1 MSKMFVHYSGTVAS
15 FKEAKKDGKS
25 FEEFYNS
32 HVVFIKGGTDG
43 NGAAIYTHGE
53 YFGDV
58 KDALTAL
65 QTKLNELKYFS
76 KISDGTN
83 IAEVSVNNGG
93 TISIEGED
101 PAVTTKI
108 DPTGIKIGL
117 SDAFKK
123 AVNEDLPAAAA
134 AAKKAGEDAAAA
146 VDAKLGEKGAAAASG
161 SDATAFGRIKNLE
174 TIVAGLTGEEG
185 GEVESVDA
193 KITKAINDLNVNEI
207 SGDYIKSVKQ
217 VDGKIEA
224 TVGTF
229 NFDEAGAAAT
239 AKSEVIGASDDA
251 STANTIYGAK
261 KYAEEKANA
270 AKSGAEATAS
280 ADATTKANQ
289 ALADAKTY
297 VGEEIA
303 KLDANV
309 TSAETGK
316 VKVQVVEVDG
326 KITEVHVTES
336 DIASAEV
343 LAAVKSD
350 VDYFLGSALNK
361 ENAEAVK
368 DTLKEIQD
376 YINSDVQGAAGMTAS
391 IKEAKDAAD
400 AAQAAADKA
409 QGEVDTLEGV
419 VAGVKATADAAA
431 TQDALTEEI
440 NRAKKAEGD
449 NAAAIKAI
457 ADDYLVGQDR
467 TDLEGMINGKVAQS
481 AYDTKIAELSK
492 ADTDNL
498 AAAKEYADG
507 LVNALDVTDAAV
519 AGQYVSAVG
528 QADGK
533 ISVTRAN
540 LPTYTL
546 ATGSANGT
554 VALNGVDA
562 AVKGLGSAAYTEASA
577 YATAA
582 QGAKAD
588 AAAPQETTYTK
599 EEVDAFW
606 AWEEL

>member
-1 MSKMFVHYSGTVAS
+1 MTQKMFVRYSGNVAA
-15 FKEAKKDGKS
+15 FKAAGLETTYA
-25 FEEFYNS
+25 NS
-32 HVVFIKGGTDG
+32 IVFIGDG
-43 NGAAIYTHGE
+43 EAVFTHGK
-53 YFGDV
+53 YYGDV
-58 KDALTAL
+58 KAALASLEGNHEAL
-65 QTKLNELKYFS
+65 QNQVNALKYFS

-83 IAEVSVNNGG
+83 TATVANAEG
-93 TISIEGED
+93 TITIQGED
-101 PAVTTKI
+101 PAITTKI
-108 DPTGIKIGL
+108 DPTGIKVGL
-117 SDAFKK
+117 SQEFKDEVLVNLPADIK
-123 AVNEDLPAAAA
+123 AVD
-134 AAKKAGEDAAAA
+134 D
-146 VDAKLGEKGAAAASG
+146 KLGEKGAAAASG
-161 SDATAFGRIKNLE
+161 AEATAFGRIKNLE

-185 GEVESVDA
+185 GEVESVDS
-193 KITKAINDLNVNEI
+193 KSTKAINDLDVAEI

-239 AKSEVIGASDDA
+239 VKSEVIGASGDA
-251 STANTIYGAK
+251 STADTIYGAK

-280 ADATTKANQ
+280 ADATAKANQ

-361 ENAEAVK
+361 DNAEAVK

-376 YINSDVQGAAGMTAS
+376 YIDNDVQGAAGMTAS

-400 AAQAAADKA
+400 AAQTAANKA

-419 VAGVKATADAAA
+419 VAGIEAVANAAA
-431 TQDALTEEI
+431 TQAALNAEI
-440 NRAKKAEGD
+440 DRADKAEKA

-481 AYDTKIAELSK
+481 AYDTKMAELAK

-562 AVKGLGSAAYTEASA
+562 AVKGLGSAAYTEAGA

-588 AAAPQETTYTK
+588 AAALQATTYTK
-599 EEVDAFW
+599 AEVDAFW

>member
-1 MSKMFVHYSGTVAS
+1 MSKMFVHYSGTVEAFKSVAS
-15 FKEAKKDGKS
+15 QYDNKI
-25 FEEFYNS
+25 
-32 HVVFIKGGTDG
+32 VFIKGGENG
-43 NGAAIYTHGE
+43 EGAAIYTHGK
-53 YFGDV
+53 YYGDV
-58 KDALTAL
+58 KDALAAL
-65 QTKLNELKYFS
+65 QGKVDGLKYFS

-83 IAEVSVNNGG
+83 TATLTSAEG
-93 TISIEGED
+93 TITIQGED

-108 DPTGIKIGL
+108 DPSGIKVGL
-117 SDAFKK
+117 SQEFKDEVLVNLPADIK
-123 AVNEDLPAAAA
+123 AVD
-134 AAKKAGEDAAAA
+134 D
-146 VDAKLGEKGAAAASG
+146 KLGEKGAAAASG
-161 SDATAFGRIKNLE
+161 SEATAFGRIKNLE

-193 KITKAINDLNVNEI
+193 KITKAINDLDVAEI

-239 AKSEVIGASDDA
+239 AKSEVIGASGDA
-251 STANTIYGAK
+251 STADTIYGAK
-261 KYAEEKANA
+261 KYAEEKASA

-280 ADATTKANQ
+280 ADATAKANQ

-326 KITEVHVTES
+326 RITEVHVTES

-361 ENAEAVK
+361 DNAEAVK

-400 AAQAAADKA
+400 AAQAAANKA

-419 VAGVKATADAAA
+419 VEGVKATADAAA
-431 TQDALTEEI
+431 TQVALNAEI
-440 NRAKKAEGD
+440 DRADKAEKA

-467 TDLEGMINGKVAQS
+467 TDLEGMINGKVAQT
-481 AYDTKIAELSK
+481 AYAQDKAALEK
-492 ADTDNL
+492 ADSDNL
-498 AAAKEYADG
+498 TAAKEYADD

-588 AAAPQETTYTK
+588 AAAPQATTYTK
-599 EEVDAFW
+599 AEVDAFW

>member
-1 MSKMFVHYSGTVAS
+1 MSKMFVRYSGNVAA
-15 FKEAKKDGKS
+15 FKAAGLETT
-25 FEEFYNS
+25 YNNS
-32 HVVFIKGGTDG
+32 IVFIGDG
-43 NGAAIYTHGE
+43 EAIYAKGK
-53 YFGDV
+53 YYGDV
-58 KDALTAL
+58 KDAVDAL
-65 QTKLNELKYFS
+65 ELNYEAIQNQLNGLKYFS
-76 KISDGTN
+76 KISDGVSSASTAT
-83 IAEVSVNNGG
+83 AEG
-93 TISIEGED
+93 TITIKGDDST
-101 PAVTTKI
+101 VTTSV
-108 DPTGIKIGL
+108 DTTGIKVSL
-117 SDAFKK
+117 TDAFKTK
-123 AVNEDLPAAAA
+123 VNETLPNSISS
-134 AAKKAGEDAAAA
+134 

-161 SDATAFGRIKNLE
+161 ADATAFGRIKNLE

-193 KITKAINDLNVNEI
+193 KITKAINDLDVDEI

-229 NFDEAGAAAT
+229 NFDAAGAAAT
-239 AKSEVIGASDDA
+239 AKSEVIGASGDA
-251 STANTIYGAK
+251 STDDTIFGAK

-270 AKSGAEATAS
+270 AKQGAEATAA
-280 ADATTKANQ
+280 ADATGKANQ

-297 VGEEIA
+297 VSEEIA

-361 ENAEAVK
+361 DNAEAVK

-376 YINSDVQGAAGMTAS
+376 YIDNDVQGAAGMTAS

-400 AAQAAADKA
+400 AAQAAANKA
-409 QGEVDTLEGV
+409 QGEVDALEGV
-419 VAGVKATADAAA
+419 VAGIETVANAAA
-431 TQDALTEEI
+431 TQEALNAEI
-440 NRAKKAEGD
+440 DRADKAEKA

-467 TDLEGMINGKVAQS
+467 TDLEGMINGKVAQTTYNQDKE
-481 AYDTKIAELSK
+481 ALQK
-492 ADTDNL
+492 ADSDNL
-498 AAAKEYADG
+498 AAAKTYAEG

-528 QADGK
+528 QSDGK
-533 ISVTRAN
+533 ISVSRAN

-546 ATGSANGT
+546 TTGSVNGT

-562 AVKGLGSAAYTEASA
+562 SVKGLGSAAYTETTA

-588 AAAPQETTYTK
+588 AAAPQATTYTK
-599 EEVDAFW
+599 EEVNAMF

>member
-1 MSKMFVHYSGTVAS
+1 MTQKMFVRYSGNVAA
-15 FKEAKKDGKS
+15 FKAAGLETIYA
-25 FEEFYNS
+25 NS
-32 HVVFIKGGTDG
+32 IVFIGDG
-43 NGAAIYTHGE
+43 EAIYSKGK
-53 YFGDV
+53 YYGDV
-58 KDALTAL
+58 KAALEALEGNHEAL
-65 QTKLNELKYFS
+65 QNQVNALKYFS

-83 IAEVSVNNGG
+83 TATVANAEG
-93 TISIEGED
+93 TITIKGED
-101 PAVTTKI
+101 PAITTKI
-108 DPTGIKIGL
+108 DPTGIKVGL
-117 SDAFKK
+117 SQEFKDEVLVNLPADIK
-123 AVNEDLPAAAA
+123 AVD
-134 AAKKAGEDAAAA
+134 D
-146 VDAKLGEKGAAAASG
+146 KLGEKGAAADTG
-161 SDATAFGRIKNLE
+161 GDATAFGRIKNLE
-174 TIVAGLTGEEG
+174 IIVSDLVGEG
-185 GEVESVDA
+185 DGQVESVDA
-193 KITKAINDLNVNEI
+193 KITKAINDLDVTEI
-207 SGDYIKSVKQ
+207 SGDYIKAVKQ
-217 VDGKIEA
+217 VDGKIKA
-224 TVGTF
+224 TTGTF
-229 NFDEAGAAAT
+229 NFDEAGAADAAKT
-239 AKSEVIGASDDA
+239 AVIGTSADA
-251 STANTIYGAK
+251 SSADTIYAAK
-261 KYAEEKANA
+261 KYAEEKASAAETAAKNA
-270 AKSGAEATAS
+270 AAADAETKAS
-280 ADATTKANQ
+280 A
-289 ALADAKTY
+289 ALASAKTY
-297 VGEEIA
+297 VGDEIA

-336 DIASAEV
+336 DIASAAT

-376 YINSDVQGAAGMTAS
+376 YINSDFEGAAGMTAS
-391 IKEAKDAAD
+391 IKQAKDAAD

-409 QGEVDTLEGV
+409 QGEVDSLEGV

-431 TQDALTEEI
+431 TQDALNAEI
-440 NRAKKAEGD
+440 DRADKAEKA

-467 TDLEGMINGKVAQS
+467 TDLEGMINGKVAQT
-481 AYDTKIAELSK
+481 AYDTKMAELAK
-492 ADTDNL
+492 ADSDNL
-498 AAAKEYADG
+498 AAAKSHAEG

-528 QADGK
+528 QSDGK

-546 ATGSANGT
+546 TTGSANGT

-562 AVKGLGSAAYTEASA
+562 AVKGLGSAAFTESSA

-588 AAAPQETTYTK
+588 AAAPQATTYTK
-599 EEVDAFW
+599 AEVDAMW

>member
-1 MSKMFVHYSGTVAS
+1 MTQKMFVRYSGNVAA
-15 FKEAKKDGKS
+15 FKAAGLETTYA
-25 FEEFYNS
+25 NS
-32 HVVFIKGGTDG
+32 IVFIGDGEAIFAKGK
-43 NGAAIYTHGE
+43 Y
-53 YFGDV
+53 YGDV
-58 KDALTAL
+58 KEALASLEGNHEAL
-65 QTKLNELKYFS
+65 QNQVNALKYFS

-83 IAEVSVNNGG
+83 TATVANAEG
-93 TISIEGED
+93 TITIQGED
-101 PAVTTKI
+101 PAITTKI
-108 DPTGIKIGL
+108 DPTGIKVGL
-117 SDAFKK
+117 SQDFKNEVLVNLPADIK
-123 AVNEDLPAAAA
+123 AVD
-134 AAKKAGEDAAAA
+134 D
-146 VDAKLGEKGAAAASG
+146 KLGEKGAAAASG

-193 KITKAINDLNVNEI
+193 KITKAINDLDVAEI
-207 SGDYIKSVKQ
+207 SGDYIKAVKQ

-229 NFDEAGAAAT
+229 KFDEAGAADA
-239 AKSEVIGASDDA
+239 AKSAVIGASGDA
-251 STANTIYGAK
+251 STADTIYGAK

-280 ADATTKANQ
+280 ADATAKANQ

-361 ENAEAVK
+361 DNAEAVK

-376 YINSDVQGAAGMTAS
+376 YIDSDVQGAAGMTAS

-409 QGEVDTLEGV
+409 QGEVDALEGV
-419 VAGVKATADAAA
+419 VADIEAVANAAA
-431 TQDALTEEI
+431 TQAALTEEI

-481 AYDTKIAELSK
+481 AYDTKMAELAK

-588 AAAPQETTYTK
+588 AAAPQATTYTK

>member
-1 MSKMFVHYSGTVAS
+1 MTQKMFVRYSGNVAA
-15 FKEAKKDGKS
+15 FKAAGLETTYA
-25 FEEFYNS
+25 NS
-32 HVVFIKGGTDG
+32 IVFIGDG
-43 NGAAIYTHGE
+43 EAVFTHGK
-53 YFGDV
+53 YYGDV
-58 KDALTAL
+58 KAALASLEGNHEAL
-65 QTKLNELKYFS
+65 QNQVNALKYFS

-83 IAEVSVNNGG
+83 TATVANAEG
-93 TISIEGED
+93 TITIQGED
-101 PAVTTKI
+101 PAITTKI
-108 DPTGIKIGL
+108 DPTGIKVGL
-117 SDAFKK
+117 SQEFKDEVLVNLPADIK
-123 AVNEDLPAAAA
+123 AVD
-134 AAKKAGEDAAAA
+134 D
-146 VDAKLGEKGAAAASG
+146 KLGEKGAAAASG

-193 KITKAINDLNVNEI
+193 KITKAINDLDVNEI

-239 AKSEVIGASDDA
+239 AKSEVIGASGDA
-251 STANTIYGAK
+251 STADTIYGAK

-280 ADATTKANQ
+280 ADATAKANQ

-361 ENAEAVK
+361 DNAEAVK

-391 IKEAKDAAD
+391 IKEAKDAAN

-419 VAGVKATADAAA
+419 VADIEAVANAAA
-431 TQDALTEEI
+431 TQAALTEEI

-481 AYDTKIAELSK
+481 AYDTKMAELAK
-492 ADTDNL
+492 ADSDNL
-498 AAAKEYADG
+498 TAAKEYADG

-546 ATGSANGT
+546 ATGSVNGT

-588 AAAPQETTYTK
+588 AAAPQATTYTK
-599 EEVDAFW
+599 AEVDAFW

>member
-1 MSKMFVHYSGTVAS
+1 MTQKMFVRYSGNVAA
-15 FKEAKKDGKS
+15 FKAAGLETTYA
-25 FEEFYNS
+25 NS
-32 HVVFIKGGTDG
+32 IVFIGDGEAIFAKGK
-43 NGAAIYTHGE
+43 Y
-53 YFGDV
+53 YGDV
-58 KDALTAL
+58 KEALASLEGNHEAL
-65 QTKLNELKYFS
+65 QNQVNALKYFS

-83 IAEVSVNNGG
+83 TATVANAEG
-93 TISIEGED
+93 TITIQGED
-101 PAVTTKI
+101 PAITTKI
-108 DPTGIKIGL
+108 DPTGIKVGL
-117 SDAFKK
+117 SQDFKDEVLVNLPADIK
-123 AVNEDLPAAAA
+123 AVD
-134 AAKKAGEDAAAA
+134 D
-146 VDAKLGEKGAAAASG
+146 KLGEKGAAAATG
-161 SDATAFGRIKNLE
+161 TDATAFGRIKNLE

-193 KITKAINDLNVNEI
+193 KITKAINDLDVAEI
-207 SGDYIKSVKQ
+207 SGDYIKAVKQ

-229 NFDEAGAAAT
+229 NFDEAGAADAV
-239 AKSEVIGASDDA
+239 KSAVIGASGDA
-251 STANTIYGAK
+251 STADTIYGAK

-280 ADATTKANQ
+280 ADATAKANQ

-361 ENAEAVK
+361 DNAEAVK

-376 YINSDVQGAAGMTAS
+376 YIDSDVQGAAGMTAS

-409 QGEVDTLEGV
+409 QGEVDALEGV
-419 VAGVKATADAAA
+419 VADIEAVANAAA
-431 TQDALTEEI
+431 TQAALTEEI

-481 AYDTKIAELSK
+481 AYDTKMAELAK

-588 AAAPQETTYTK
+588 AAAPQATTYTK

>member
-1 MSKMFVHYSGTVAS
+1 MTQKMFVRYSGNVAA
-15 FKEAKKDGKS
+15 FKAAGLETTYA
-25 FEEFYNS
+25 NS
-32 HVVFIKGGTDG
+32 IVFIGDG
-43 NGAAIYTHGE
+43 EAVFTHGK
-53 YFGDV
+53 YYGDV
-58 KDALTAL
+58 KAALASLEGNHEAL
-65 QTKLNELKYFS
+65 QNQVNALKYFS

-83 IAEVSVNNGG
+83 TATVANAEG
-93 TISIEGED
+93 TITIQGED
-101 PAVTTKI
+101 PAITTKI
-108 DPTGIKIGL
+108 DPTGIKVGL
-117 SDAFKK
+117 SQEFKDEVL
-123 AVNEDLPAAAA
+123 VNLPA
-134 AAKKAGEDAAAA
+134 DIQA
-146 VDAKLGEKGAAAASG
+146 VDDKLGEKGAAAASG

-193 KITKAINDLNVNEI
+193 KITKAINALDVNEI

-239 AKSEVIGASDDA
+239 AKSEVIGASGDA
-251 STANTIYGAK
+251 STADTIYGAK

-280 ADATTKANQ
+280 ADATAKANQ

-361 ENAEAVK
+361 DNAEAVK

-376 YINSDVQGAAGMTAS
+376 YIDSDVQGAAGMTAS

-400 AAQAAADKA
+400 AAQAAANKA
-409 QGEVDTLEGV
+409 QGEVDALEGV
-419 VAGVKATADAAA
+419 VEGVKATADAAA
-431 TQDALTEEI
+431 TQAALNAEI
-440 NRAKKAEGD
+440 DRADKAEKA

-481 AYDTKIAELSK
+481 AYDSKIAELAK

-498 AAAKEYADG
+498 AAAKEYAEG
-507 LVNALDVTDAAV
+507 LVNDLDVTDAAV

-562 AVKGLGSAAYTEASA
+562 AVKGLGSAAYTAADA

-588 AAAPQETTYTK
+588 AAAPQATTYTK
-599 EEVDAFW
+599 AEVDAFW

>member
-1 MSKMFVHYSGTVAS
+1 MAQKMFVRYSGNVAA
-15 FKEAKKDGKS
+15 FKAAGLETTYA
-25 FEEFYNS
+25 NS
-32 HVVFIKGGTDG
+32 IVFIGDGEAIFAKGK
-43 NGAAIYTHGE
+43 Y
-53 YFGDV
+53 YGDV
-58 KDALTAL
+58 KEALASLESNHEAL
-65 QTKLNELKYFS
+65 QNQVNALKYFS
-76 KISDGTN
+76 KISDGKDVATVAN
-83 IAEVSVNNGG
+83 AEG
-93 TISIEGED
+93 TITIQGED
-101 PAVTTKI
+101 PAITTKI
-108 DPTGIKIGL
+108 DPTGIKVGL
-117 SDAFKK
+117 SQDFKNEVLVNLPADIK
-123 AVNEDLPAAAA
+123 AVD
-134 AAKKAGEDAAAA
+134 D
-146 VDAKLGEKGAAAASG
+146 KLGEKGAAAAAG
-161 SDATAFGRIKNLE
+161 TDATAFGRIKNLE

-193 KITKAINDLNVNEI
+193 KITKAINDLDVAEI

-229 NFDEAGAAAT
+229 NFDEAGAADA
-239 AKSEVIGASDDA
+239 AKSAVIGASGDA
-251 STANTIYGAK
+251 STVDTIYGAK

-280 ADATTKANQ
+280 ADATAKANQ
-289 ALADAKTY
+289 ALADAKAY

-361 ENAEAVK
+361 DNAEAVK

-376 YINSDVQGAAGMTAS
+376 YIDSDVQGAAGMTAS
-391 IKEAKDAAD
+391 IKEAKDAAN
-400 AAQAAADKA
+400 AAQSAADKA
-409 QGEVDTLEGV
+409 QGEVDALEGV
-419 VAGVKATADAAA
+419 VEGVKATADAAA
-431 TQDALTEEI
+431 TQAALNAEI
-440 NRAKKAEGD
+440 DRADKAEKA
-449 NAAAIKAI
+449 NADAIKAI

-481 AYDTKIAELSK
+481 AYDTKIAELAK
-492 ADTDNL
+492 ADSDNL

-562 AVKGLGSAAYTEASA
+562 AVKGLGSAAYTEAGA

-588 AAAPQETTYTK
+588 AAAPQATTYTK
-599 EEVDAFW
+599 AEVDAFW

>member
-1 MSKMFVHYSGTVAS
+1 MTQKMFVRYSGNVAA
-15 FKEAKKDGKS
+15 FKAAGLETTYA
-25 FEEFYNS
+25 NS
-32 HVVFIKGGTDG
+32 IVFIGDG
-43 NGAAIYTHGE
+43 EAVFTHGK
-53 YFGDV
+53 YYGDV
-58 KDALTAL
+58 KAALASLEGNHEAL
-65 QTKLNELKYFS
+65 QNQVNALKYFS

-83 IAEVSVNNGG
+83 TATVANAEG
-93 TISIEGED
+93 TITIQGED
-101 PAVTTKI
+101 PAITTKI
-108 DPTGIKIGL
+108 DPTGIKVGL
-117 SDAFKK
+117 SQEFKDEVL
-123 AVNEDLPAAAA
+123 VNLPA
-134 AAKKAGEDAAAA
+134 DIQA
-146 VDAKLGEKGAAAASG
+146 VDDKLGEKGAAAASG

-193 KITKAINDLNVNEI
+193 KITKAINDLDVNEI

-239 AKSEVIGASDDA
+239 AKSEVIGASGDA
-251 STANTIYGAK
+251 STADTIYGAK
-261 KYAEEKANA
+261 KYAEEKASA

-280 ADATTKANQ
+280 ADATAKANQ

-361 ENAEAVK
+361 DNAEAVK

-376 YINSDVQGAAGMTAS
+376 YIDSDVQGAAGMTAS
-391 IKEAKDAAD
+391 IKEAKDAAN

-419 VAGVKATADAAA
+419 VADIEAVANAAA
-431 TQDALTEEI
+431 TQAALTEEI

-481 AYDTKIAELSK
+481 AYDTKMAELAK

-519 AGQYVSAVG
+519 SGQYVSAVG

-588 AAAPQETTYTK
+588 AAAPQATTYTK
-599 EEVDAFW
+599 AEVDAFW

>member
-1 MSKMFVHYSGTVAS
+1 MTQKMFVRYSGNVAA
-15 FKEAKKDGKS
+15 FKAAGLDTT
-25 FEEFYNS
+25 YANS
-32 HVVFIKGGTDG
+32 IVFIGDGEAIFAKGK
-43 NGAAIYTHGE
+43 Y
-53 YFGDV
+53 YGDV
-58 KDALTAL
+58 KEALASLEGNHEAL
-65 QTKLNELKYFS
+65 QNQVNALKYFS

-83 IAEVSVNNGG
+83 TATVANAEG
-93 TISIEGED
+93 TITIQGED
-101 PAVTTKI
+101 PAITTKI
-108 DPTGIKIGL
+108 DPTGIKVGL
-117 SDAFKK
+117 SQDFKDEVLVNLPADIK
-123 AVNEDLPAAAA
+123 AVD
-134 AAKKAGEDAAAA
+134 D
-146 VDAKLGEKGAAAASG
+146 KLGEKGAAAASG

-193 KITKAINDLNVNEI
+193 KITKAINDLDVAEI
-207 SGDYIKSVKQ
+207 SGDYIKAVKQ

-229 NFDEAGAAAT
+229 KFDEAGAADA
-239 AKSEVIGASDDA
+239 AKSAVIGASGDA
-251 STANTIYGAK
+251 STADTIYGAK

-280 ADATTKANQ
+280 ADATAKANQ

-361 ENAEAVK
+361 DNAEAVK

-376 YINSDVQGAAGMTAS
+376 YIDSDVQGAAGMTAS

-409 QGEVDTLEGV
+409 QGEVDALEGV
-419 VAGVKATADAAA
+419 VADIEAVANAAA
-431 TQDALTEEI
+431 TQAALTEEI

-481 AYDTKIAELSK
+481 AYDTKMAELAK

-533 ISVTRAN
+533 ISVTRTN

-588 AAAPQETTYTK
+588 AAAPQATTYTK

>member
-1 MSKMFVHYSGTVAS
+1 MTQKMFVRYSGNVAA
-15 FKEAKKDGKS
+15 FKAAGLETTYA
-25 FEEFYNS
+25 NS
-32 HVVFIKGGTDG
+32 IVFIGDG
-43 NGAAIYTHGE
+43 EAVFTHGK
-53 YFGDV
+53 YYGDV
-58 KDALTAL
+58 KAALASLEGNHEAL
-65 QTKLNELKYFS
+65 QNQVNALKYFS

-83 IAEVSVNNGG
+83 TATVANAEG
-93 TISIEGED
+93 TITIQGED
-101 PAVTTKI
+101 PAITTKI
-108 DPTGIKIGL
+108 DPTGIKVGL
-117 SDAFKK
+117 SQEFKNEVL
-123 AVNEDLPAAAA
+123 VNLPA
-134 AAKKAGEDAAAA
+134 DIQA
-146 VDAKLGEKGAAAASG
+146 VDDKLGEKGAAAATG

-193 KITKAINDLNVNEI
+193 KITKAINDLDVAEI

-229 NFDEAGAAAT
+229 NFDAAGAAAT
-239 AKSEVIGASDDA
+239 AKSEVIGASGDT
-251 STANTIYGAK
+251 STADTIYGAK

-280 ADATTKANQ
+280 ADATAKANQ

-361 ENAEAVK
+361 DNAEAVK

-376 YINSDVQGAAGMTAS
+376 YIDSDVQGAAGMTAS
-391 IKEAKDAAD
+391 IKEAKDAAT
-400 AAQAAADKA
+400 AAQSAADKA
-409 QGEVDTLEGV
+409 QGEVDVLEGV
-419 VAGVKATADAAA
+419 VAGIEAVANAAA
-431 TQDALTEEI
+431 TQASLNSEI
-440 NRAKKAEGD
+440 DRAKKAEGD

-467 TDLEGMINGKVAQS
+467 TDLEGMIGGKVAQS
-481 AYDTKIAELSK
+481 AYDTKIAALEK

-498 AAAKEYADG
+498 AAAKEYAEG
-507 LVNALDVTDAAV
+507 LVNDLDVTDAAV

-588 AAAPQETTYTK
+588 AAAPQATTYTK
-599 EEVDAFW
+599 AEVDAFW
-606 AWEEL
+606 TWEEL

>member
-1 MSKMFVHYSGTVAS
+1 MTQKMFVRYSGNVAA
-15 FKEAKKDGKS
+15 FKAAGLETTYA
-25 FEEFYNS
+25 NS
-32 HVVFIKGGTDG
+32 IVFIGDG
-43 NGAAIYTHGE
+43 EAVFTHGK
-53 YFGDV
+53 YYGDV
-58 KDALTAL
+58 KAALASLEGNHEAL
-65 QTKLNELKYFS
+65 QNQVNALKYFS

-83 IAEVSVNNGG
+83 TATVANAEG
-93 TISIEGED
+93 TITIQGED
-101 PAVTTKI
+101 SAITTKI
-108 DPTGIKIGL
+108 DPTGIKVGL
-117 SDAFKK
+117 SQDFKDEVLVNLPADIK
-123 AVNEDLPAAAA
+123 AVD
-134 AAKKAGEDAAAA
+134 D
-146 VDAKLGEKGAAAASG
+146 KLGEKGAAAASG

-193 KITKAINDLNVNEI
+193 KITKAINDLDVNEI

-239 AKSEVIGASDDA
+239 AKSEVIGASGDA
-251 STANTIYGAK
+251 STADTIYGAK
-261 KYAEEKANA
+261 KYAEEKASA

-280 ADATTKANQ
+280 ADATAKANQ

-361 ENAEAVK
+361 DNAEAVK

-376 YINSDVQGAAGMTAS
+376 YIDSDVQGAAGMTAS
-391 IKEAKDAAD
+391 IKEAKDAAA

-419 VAGVKATADAAA
+419 VADIEAVANAAA
-431 TQDALTEEI
+431 TQAALTEEI

-481 AYDTKIAELSK
+481 AYDTKMAELAK

-519 AGQYVSAVG
+519 SGQYVSAVG

-546 ATGSANGT
+546 ATGSVNGT

-588 AAAPQETTYTK
+588 AAAPQATTYTK
-599 EEVDAFW
+599 AEVDAFW